1 MRPTRIRDLVSV
13 FIVVGIGVGIIAFG
27 NYTRLPRF
35 QLSAPLSLVVV
46 AAFEAY
52 TAQAIRARLD
62 GRPGTK
68 PIMPMLVARYAALA
82 KASSL
87 AATVAAGAWTGV
99 FAYAVSH
106 RELFRYAAKD
116 SVLGGIGIAAAILLV
131 VAALYL
137 ERACRVR
144 RPPPENARDLPEFR
158 GR

>member
-1 MRPTRIRDLVSV
+1 MKPTRIRDLLWV
-13 FIVVGIGVGIIAFG
+13 FIVVAIGVGIIAFR

-35 QLSAPLSLVVV
+35 QLSAPLSLVVIAV
-46 AAFEAY
+46 FEGY
-52 TAQAIRARLD
+52 TALAIRARLD

-87 AATVAAGAWTGV
+87 AAAVAGGAWTGV

-106 RELFRYAAKD
+106 RQQFTYAARD
-116 SVLGGIGIAAAILLV
+116 SVLGGIGIAAAVLLV
-131 VAALYL
+131 VAALFL

-144 RPPPENARDLPEFR
+144 RPPPENFHDMPEYRDH
-158 GR
+158 

>member
-1 MRPTRIRDLVSV
+1 MKPTRVRDLVWV
-13 FIVVGIGVGIIAFG
+13 FLVVAGGVGIIALR

-35 QLSAPLSLVVV
+35 QFSAPLSLIVV
-46 AAFEAY
+46 AAFEGF
-52 TAQAIRARLD
+52 TAVAIRARLD

-87 AATVAAGAWTGV
+87 AATLAGGAWTGV

-106 RELFRYAAKD
+106 REQFRYAARD
-116 SVLGGIGIAAAILLV
+116 SVIGGFGIAAAVLAV

-144 RPPPENARDLPEFR
+144 RPPPENVEDLPEYR
-158 GR
+158 DH

>member
-1 MRPTRIRDLVSV
+1 MKPTRVRDLVSA
-13 FIVVGIGVGIIAFG
+13 FLVVAIGIGVIAFR
-27 NYTRLPRF
+27 NYTRLPRL

-46 AAFEAY
+46 AAFEGY
-52 TAQAIRARLD
+52 TALAIRARLD

-68 PIMPMLVARYAALA
+68 PIMPILVARYAALA

-87 AATVAAGAWTGV
+87 AGTVAGGAWTGV

-106 RELFRYAAKD
+106 RQQFTYASRE
-116 SVLGGIGIAAAILLV
+116 SVVGGFGIAAAVLLV

-144 RPPPENARDLPEFR
+144 DLPPENQEDLPEFR
-158 GR
+158 SH